1 VGRYTGPSCR
11 LCRRERMKLFLKGD
25 RCYMAK
31 CPIETGRNP
40 PGMHGEKRTKLSD
53 FGKQFR
59 EKQRLRRFYGL
70 QDEQFR
76 LFYEKAAKRLGVTG
90 EMLLQTLEMRLD
102 NLLYRIGFAKSRR
115 AARQFVLHKHVQV
128 NGRGANVPSMIL
140 KVGDRILLKDRK
152 QGREQVKKAMEGTDG
167 KTVVPW
173 LAVDRATLQAS
184 ILRIP
189 TREEISPLVDEQ
201 LVVELCAKG

>member
-1 VGRYTGPSCR
+1 
-11 LCRRERMKLFLKGD
+11 MKLFLKGD

>member
-53 FGKQFR
+53 YGKQFR

-70 QDEQFR
+70 QDAQFR
-76 LFYEKAAKRLGVTG
+76 LFYEKAAKRRGVTG

-102 NLLYRIGFAKSRR
+102 NLLYRIGFARSRR

-128 NGRGANVPSMIL
+128 NGKRANVPSMIL
-140 KVGDRILLKDRK
+140 KVGDRIVVKDRK
-152 QGREQVKKAMEGTDG
+152 PSREQAKKALEVTDG
-167 KTVVPW
+167 KTIVPW
-173 LAVDRATLQAS
+173 LSLDRAAFQAE
-184 ILRIP
+184 ILRLP
-189 TREEISPLVDEQ
+189 TREEIAPLVDEQ
-201 LVVELCAKG
+201 LVVELCSKG

>member
-1 VGRYTGPSCR
+1 MGRYTGPSCR

>member
-1 VGRYTGPSCR
+1 MGRYTGPSCR

-53 FGKQFR
+53 YGKQFR

-70 QDEQFR
+70 QDAQFR
-76 LFYEKAAKRLGVTG
+76 LFYEKAAKRRGVTG

-102 NLLYRIGFAKSRR
+102 NLLYRIGFARSRR

-128 NGRGANVPSMIL
+128 NGKRANVPSMIL
-140 KVGDRILLKDRK
+140 KVGDRIVVKDRK
-152 QGREQVKKAMEGTDG
+152 PSREQAKKALEVTDG
-167 KTVVPW
+167 KTIVPW
-173 LAVDRATLQAS
+173 LSLDRAAFQAE
-184 ILRIP
+184 ILRLP
-189 TREEISPLVDEQ
+189 TREEIAPLVDEQ
-201 LVVELCAKG
+201 LVVELCSKG